1 MTYLLVKP
9 FALYYIVLFVVLFV
23 LFVVLPVLFVVLP
36 VLFVVL
42 PAEIFFQLFCCAVP
56 AWSLCPPT
64 PFHPNNW

>member
-9 FALYYIVLFVVLFV
+9 FALYYIV

-64 PFHPNNW
+64 PFHPNIILV